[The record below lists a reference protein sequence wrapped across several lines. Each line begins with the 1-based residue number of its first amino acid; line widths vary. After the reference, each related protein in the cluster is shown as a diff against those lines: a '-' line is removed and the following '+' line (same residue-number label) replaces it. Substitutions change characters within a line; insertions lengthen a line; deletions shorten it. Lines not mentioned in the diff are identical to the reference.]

1 MGAASELDGLLDAIG
16 DLSVAVYGD
25 FALDA
30 YWEVEEDGET
40 SLETGRAVL
49 LVKQE
54 RYAPGGA
61 GNVAANLVALG
72 VGEVLAV
79 GPVGDDASG
88 QRLRE
93 DLTARGVDVSGLT
106 APHAEWS
113 TPTYA
118 KPIRAGRELERL
130 DFGTRQTLEEGHL
143 TQYASA
149 LAAAIR
155 NCGGVVLNQ
164 QIDPGAL
171 PPSMAQRLGA
181 LAAERSEVRFLADT
195 RHILSELAGIT
206 HQRNVASFGVDLAA
220 ADLEAQALRAAGGG
234 VLFVTLGARGILVA
248 DAGRAQRV
256 EAVSVEG
263 PVDPVGAGDTAAAA
277 LLAAT
282 ATGATPL
289 MAARL
294 ATLAATVTVK
304 KLGQTG
310 TATAQEVRELAR
322 GLE

>member
-1 MGAASELDGLLDAIG
+1 
-16 DLSVAVYGD
+16 
-25 FALDA
+25 
-30 YWEVEEDGET
+30 
-40 SLETGRAVL
+40 
-49 LVKQE
+49 
-54 RYAPGGA
+54 
-61 GNVAANLVALG
+61 
-72 VGEVLAV
+72 
-79 GPVGDDASG
+79 VGDDASG

-106 APHAEWS
+106 APHTEWS

-118 KPIRAGRELERL
+118 KPIRAGKELERL

-195 RHILSELAGIT
+195 RRVLGELAGIP
-206 HQRNVASFGVDLAA
+206 HQRNVASLGVDLSPSA
-220 ADLEAQALRAAGGG
+220 LEARALEAAGGG
-234 VLFVTLGARGILVA
+234 VLFVTMGSRGILVA

-256 EAVSVEG
+256 EAVPVEG
-263 PVDPVGAGDTAAAA
+263 PFDPVGAGDTAVAA
-277 LLAAT
+277 LTAAT

-289 MAARL
+289 AAARL
-294 ATLAATVTVK
+294 ATVAAAVTVK

-322 GLE
+322 GME